1 MATVVG
7 AFNMVHTP
15 FCYIPPERWN
25 DIRGQ
30 RRLREDVPQDGASA
44 EDKSQRIDAA
54 FATLREKLAES
65 KPDVIV
71 IFGDDQREYFDFYA
85 YPQIAIYAD
94 DEFRGAF
101 PATTCDAT

>member
-30 RRLREDVPQDGASA
+30 RRLREDVPQDGRSA
-44 EDKSQRIDAA
+44 EDKSRRIDVASA
-54 FATLREKLAES
+54 
-65 KPDVIV
+65 
-71 IFGDDQREYFDFYA
+71 
-85 YPQIAIYAD
+85 
-94 DEFRGAF
+94 
-101 PATTCDAT
+101 